1 MKIFI
6 IIGIVIILILIIIYI
21 TCPNLHLKNSII
33 PFYSRKDNSFPKIN
47 DSQKEIT
54 IFCSSGLS
62 NRIRTILGFKAVCDK
77 FNKKLNVIWISDN
90 TCNGNFTDYFKGIN
104 NVKFFNTKIEPIDY
118 LGQSSIKNILNF
130 YFINKKEHEL
140 YSDIILKKHIKE
152 KVDNFVEQYNIKN
165 CIGIH
170 VRRTDYT
177 GNFIGKLLN
186 GSNNDNDFFEYIDK
200 YSKGNPFFIA
210 TDNKETQTIF
220 KNKYGKRALF
230 YSKIKDNNNLR
241 KTSLENAIID
251 IFILS
256 KCKKI
261 KGTNKS
267 SFTDFAINLKKNIFL

>member
-6 IIGIVIILILIIIYI
+6 ITIIIVLIILIIIYI
-21 TCPNLHLKNSII
+21 TCPNLHLENSII
-33 PFYSRKDNSFPKIN
+33 PFYQRKDNIFPKL
-47 DSQKEIT
+47 DTLKKELT

-90 TCNGNFTDYFKGIN
+90 TCNGNFTDYFKDID
-104 NVKFFNTKIEPIDY
+104 NVNFFNTKIVQIDY
-118 LGQSSIKNILNF
+118 IGQSSIKNIIDF
-130 YFINKKEHEL
+130 YDIKIKEYEL
-140 YSDIILKKHIKE
+140 YSYIKLKEHIQN
-152 KVDNFVEQYNIKN
+152 KVDIFIKNNNIQN

-186 GSNNDNDFFEYIDK
+186 GSNNDSEFFDYIDK
-200 YSKGNPFFIA
+200 YSKNYPFFIT
-210 TDNKETQTIF
+210 TDNRDTQILF
-220 KNKYGKRALF
+220 KNKYGKRVLF
-230 YSKIKDNNNLR
+230 YSKIKHTNSLR

-256 KCKKI
+256 HCKKI

-267 SFTDFAINLKKNIFL
+267 SFTDFAIKLKKKIFL